1 MGEWLK
7 NIEKHEKQCFHY
19 VMVSQSNCRSQCFL
33 QAEALQFSSLC
44 Q

>member
-1 MGEWLK
+1 MREWLK
-7 NIEKHEKQCFHY
+7 TIEKHEKQCFHY
-19 VMVSQSNCRSQCFL
+19 VMVSQSNCL